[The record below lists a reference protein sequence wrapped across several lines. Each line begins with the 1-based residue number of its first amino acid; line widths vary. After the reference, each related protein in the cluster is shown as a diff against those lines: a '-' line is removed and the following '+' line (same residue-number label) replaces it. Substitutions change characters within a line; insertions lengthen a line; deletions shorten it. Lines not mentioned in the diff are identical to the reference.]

1 MRVKGY
7 FIMMPHLVLLFNIVL
22 TGCLDV
28 RGYRKTQRFLGQDRT
43 LDWTLDT
50 QTVTK
55 TPQYDYRD
63 EQKHR
68 AHFWIHWIV
77 NIYRAV

>member
-1 MRVKGY
+1 MT
-7 FIMMPHLVLLFNIVL
+7 PHLVLLFNIVL
-22 TGCLDV
+22 TVDWLSGCARLQED
-28 RGYRKTQRFLGQDRT
+28 TEIPWTGQNT
-43 LDWTLDT
+43 GLDT

>member
-28 RGYRKTQRFLGQDRT
+28 RGYRKTEIPWTGQNT
-43 LDWTLDT
+43 GLDT